1 MVCSLC
7 GKQGHSVTTCTVHG
21 AAFHR
26 KLLKLHCAKSKQEG
40 RRPPRLG
47 GQTQKV
53 IQSQQ
58 KMKYSGPKAAQ
69 RLREKKGKKELKKP
83 GILVEDAFEAC
94 DRLQAAGFL
103 QNPKRCPVC
112 KGLLSDR
119 FLFGKGERHV
129 AVKCNSNECRRRF
142 NVFYF
147 SDKLP
152 DKISRAMTP
161 QQVLGAVTLY
171 VQSGTK
177 CTPSPSNAAR
187 VLGCGRKGPERLF
200 KVFADKEAAAGRRL
214 CNTMRLNSKVELDV
228 TSLRVA
234 KISTANPNFA
244 QEVEVSKSGHV
255 GQRVPKYFL
264 LYIPIAGASQRGLS
278 KLCIAKLPYVLVAP
292 KAKPP
297 VESKQD
303 VQASRLF
310 ARINAGTTCYT
321 DGNRSWKAVAKDVKK
336 QIW

>member
-1 MVCSLC
+1 M
-7 GKQGHSVTTCTVHG
+7 TTCTVHG

-58 KMKYSGPKAAQ
+58 KMNYSGPKAAQ

-103 QNPKRCPVC
+103 QNPKRCPVR

-177 CTPSPSNAAR
+177 CTPSPWNAAR
-187 VLGCGRKGPERLF
+187 VLGCGRKKPERLF

-234 KISTANPNFA
+234 KISTALQTPTSLKKLKPGNLAMWAKGCPSTSCFTY
-244 QEVEVSKSGHV
+244 GLL
-255 GQRVPKYFL
+255 VPVRGDCRSCAL
-264 LYIPIAGASQRGLS
+264 LSCLMCWWLQKRSHRWSRNKMRRLRDCSLASTLAPHATPMATGLG
-278 KLCIAKLPYVLVAP
+278 KLSPRM
-292 KAKPP
+292 
-297 VESKQD
+297 
-303 VQASRLF
+303 SRSRF
-310 ARINAGTTCYT
+310 
-321 DGNRSWKAVAKDVKK
+321 W
-336 QIW
+336 